1 MYITTNGHMYI
12 STYAHMGIP
21 IYVGF
26 YSIPSIPLP
35 VPLYPNVDIGPL
47 NRLSE
52 PCSLYVDLLPYP
64 LLYAMEAGENGNL
77 LYPLP
82 VGFIHSLYAN
92 SLAWFLLGFNVISLK
107 LGRASL
113 KLGIIS
119 ASPHLTI

>member
-35 VPLYPNVDIGPL
+35 VPLYPNGDIPLL

-64 LLYAMEAGENGNL
+64 LFSLLYAIDGGLKGNL
-77 LYPLP
+77 LYPFP
-82 VGFIHSLYAN
+82 VGFIHSL
-92 SLAWFLLGFNVISLK
+92 
-107 LGRASL
+107 
-113 KLGIIS
+113 
-119 ASPHLTI
+119 